1 LLIRRVIRGY
11 DLTVG
16 DDQAFDLAQLPTHH
30 IHVKLMIDGTPSYP
44 SARKRR
50 GSNAGHKDDAGRSA
64 VFAAATRPHCIL
76 PFRAT
81 VCSNGQT
88 RLGRSRMIDQA
99 QARSAMIAFL
109 EGALDVA
116 DRLADGETAY
126 LIERALDRAR
136 STSVKDILPERLL
149 H

>member
-1 LLIRRVIRGY
+1 
-11 DLTVG
+11 
-16 DDQAFDLAQLPTHH
+16 
-30 IHVKLMIDGTPSYP
+30 
-44 SARKRR
+44 
-50 GSNAGHKDDAGRSA
+50 
-64 VFAAATRPHCIL
+64 
-76 PFRAT
+76 
-81 VCSNGQT
+81 
-88 RLGRSRMIDQA
+88 MIDQA